1 MKKKEEKL
9 IEGTSGVPDVV
20 EEEKV
25 EEAKIEENAS
35 KEKEDAN
42 VPEYYTLRI
51 GETLKD
57 VAKKFGVDEEK
68 LKQLNGEV
76 VGTNQIKVK

>member
-1 MKKKEEKL
+1 MRKKEKV
-9 IEGTSGVPDVV
+9 IE
-20 EEEKV
+20 EAI

-35 KEKEDAN
+35 KEKQDAN
-42 VPEYYTLRI
+42 VPEYYILKI

>member
-1 MKKKEEKL
+1 MKKKEKV
-9 IEGTSGVPDVV
+9 IEEVTEDV
-20 EEEKV
+20 KV
-25 EEAKIEENAS
+25 EENAS
-35 KEKEDAN
+35 KEKQDAN

>member
-1 MKKKEEKL
+1 MKKKEKV
-9 IEGTSGVPDVV
+9 IEEVIED
-20 EEEKV
+20 
-25 EEAKIEENAS
+25 AKIEENAS
-35 KEKEDAN
+35 KEKEDAK

>member
-9 IEGTSGVPDVV
+9 IEGTAGG
-20 EEEKV
+20 ELEEKV

-76 VGTNQIKVK
+76 FGTNQIKVK